1 MTLSYVSIVF
11 LILYIYH
18 DLRAHNEKE
27 EKRERETEDWSSA
40 AQWWEG
46 SILDYTKRQWT
57 GKQHLEP
64 FSSDSLEMFSL
75 S

>member
-1 MTLSYVSIVF
+1 MCLLCF

-18 DLRAHNEKE
+18 VLRAHNEKE
-27 EKRERETEDWSSA
+27 AKRARERETEDWSSA